1 MKKNL
6 KKDYSKLADVRVL
19 QRIVDDTGY
28 VDAKNTEGI
37 NVSNSKLNRKKKLT
51 KKNITKAPV
60 KNIRRAY
67 KELQKFTEDNI
78 TLYKDRLNVEKRLSV
93 PPRQGLV
100 YDEAKS
106 RWTRPDKVGQTV
118 SEIQGYKRIRGTGTG
133 THQRAIST
141 KAGMR
146 RYEAMRR
153 FREAGERRRGK
164 IGRKGVSL
172 KRFLARVKRRKAI
185 RRKYS

>member
-28 VDAKNTEGI
+28 VDVKNTEGI

-78 TLYKDRLNVEKRLSV
+78 TLYKDRLDK
-93 PPRQGLV
+93 
-100 YDEAKS
+100 K
-106 RWTRPDKVGQTV
+106 RWTRPEEVGKTV
-118 SEIQGYKRIRGTGTG
+118 SETQGKKRFRGTGTG
-133 THQRAIST
+133 THQRTIST

-153 FREAGERRRGK
+153 FREAGARRSGK
-164 IGRKGVSL
+164 IGKKGVSL
-172 KRFLARVKRRKAI
+172 KRFLARVKRTKKRS
-185 RRKYS
+185 R